1 MNTSLL
7 KAQIVLKGKTL
18 DEVAKALKISRSALY
33 RKLNGKSDF
42 TRKEMCRIV
51 DYLGIE
57 LDRAIEIFFNE
68 KVSQMTQQK

>member
-1 MNTSLL
+1 
-7 KAQIVLKGKTL
+7 
-18 DEVAKALKISRSALY
+18 
-33 RKLNGKSDF
+33 
-42 TRKEMCRIV
+42 MCRIV